1 MRVVFLGK
9 VGYFFLGEFFLFL
22 GKEDIINI
30 RESFLGWGY
39 FGLWGRMR
47 LGGGLWVVGTD
58 AVRDWSPSHANG
70 TTFR

>member
-30 RESFLGWGY
+30 RESFLGWGEGC
-39 FGLWGRMR
+39 FGLWGRTQ
-47 LGGGLWVVGTD
+47 LGTGAPPLQTGQHSGELT
-58 AVRDWSPSHANG
+58 ANSD
-70 TTFR
+70 